1 MEKGK
6 RILLTLLFV
15 ILAAMG
21 IMAGTFLAG
30 GGLKPRPGVDRGE
43 RETAQAYP
51 EPSEGQTAGAE
62 AGQEIKDSQEIKNG
76 QETKTS
82 IRLETAA
89 EETEMETDADVP
101 EEAGGESGE
110 PCTLLFAGDVY
121 LSEHVL
127 GAYSRAG
134 NITGVLD
141 QGILKETLG
150 ADIFMVNQEFPFTDR
165 GTKAADKQFTFR
177 LPPMVS
183 PRSHEGDVKA
193 ILDSLTE
200 LEKVAEETG
209 TYIYLEPLNRYQD
222 HTGRGSAMWGQEKT
236 GTRRSAWRSWRSMEN
251 GSGSWGRP
259 GSICPLTG
267 RRDRTIPVGFPPM
280 IRPGPW
286 RP

>member
-30 GGLKPRPGVDRGE
+30 GGLKPRPGVDREE

-177 LPPMVS
+177 LPPEKVSILCLLYTSPS
-183 PRSHEGDVKA
+183 PRDA
-193 ILDSLTE
+193 
-200 LEKVAEETG
+200 
-209 TYIYLEPLNRYQD
+209 
-222 HTGRGSAMWGQEKT
+222 
-236 GTRRSAWRSWRSMEN
+236 
-251 GSGSWGRP
+251 
-259 GSICPLTG
+259 
-267 RRDRTIPVGFPPM
+267 
-280 IRPGPW
+280 
-286 RP
+286 

>member
-21 IMAGTFLAG
+21 IMALGPFWQAEA
-30 GGLKPRPGVDRGE
+30 LKPRPGVDRGE

-62 AGQEIKDSQEIKNG
+62 AGQEIKDSQEMKNG

-127 GAYSRAG
+127 GAYKPCR
-134 NITGVLD
+134 
-141 QGILKETLG
+141 KYH
-150 ADIFMVNQEFPFTDR
+150 
-165 GTKAADKQFTFR
+165 
-177 LPPMVS
+177 
-183 PRSHEGDVKA
+183 RS
-193 ILDSLTE
+193 
-200 LEKVAEETG
+200 
-209 TYIYLEPLNRYQD
+209 
-222 HTGRGSAMWGQEKT
+222 
-236 GTRRSAWRSWRSMEN
+236 
-251 GSGSWGRP
+251 
-259 GSICPLTG
+259 
-267 RRDRTIPVGFPPM
+267 
-280 IRPGPW
+280 PGPGD
-286 RP
+286 P

>member
-62 AGQEIKDSQEIKNG
+62 AGQEIKDSQEMKNG

-101 EEAGGESGE
+101 EEAGGESG
-110 PCTLLFAGDVY
+110 
-121 LSEHVL
+121 
-127 GAYSRAG
+127 
-134 NITGVLD
+134 
-141 QGILKETLG
+141 
-150 ADIFMVNQEFPFTDR
+150 
-165 GTKAADKQFTFR
+165 
-177 LPPMVS
+177 
-183 PRSHEGDVKA
+183 
-193 ILDSLTE
+193 
-200 LEKVAEETG
+200 
-209 TYIYLEPLNRYQD
+209 
-222 HTGRGSAMWGQEKT
+222 
-236 GTRRSAWRSWRSMEN
+236 
-251 GSGSWGRP
+251 
-259 GSICPLTG
+259 
-267 RRDRTIPVGFPPM
+267 
-280 IRPGPW
+280 
-286 RP
+286 

>member
-62 AGQEIKDSQEIKNG
+62 AGQEIKDSQEMKNG

-134 NITGVLD
+134 NINGVLD
-141 QGILKETLG
+141 QGILKETLE

-177 LPPMVS
+177 LPP
-183 PRSHEGDVKA
+183 
-193 ILDSLTE
+193 
-200 LEKVAEETG
+200 EKV
-209 TYIYLEPLNRYQD
+209 
-222 HTGRGSAMWGQEKT
+222 
-236 GTRRSAWRSWRSMEN
+236 
-251 GSGSWGRP
+251 
-259 GSICPLTG
+259 
-267 RRDRTIPVGFPPM
+267 
-280 IRPGPW
+280 
-286 RP
+286 

>member
-62 AGQEIKDSQEIKNG
+62 AGQEIKDSQEMKNG

-101 EEAGGESGE
+101 EG
-110 PCTLLFAGDVY
+110 
-121 LSEHVL
+121 
-127 GAYSRAG
+127 RAG
-134 NITGVLD
+134 SRVLFY
-141 QGILKETLG
+141 L
-150 ADIFMVNQEFPFTDR
+150 P
-165 GTKAADKQFTFR
+165 GTFICRSMCWARTAV
-177 LPPMVS
+177 PEIS
-183 PRSHEGDVKA
+183 PESW
-193 ILDSLTE
+193 T
-200 LEKVAEETG
+200 
-209 TYIYLEPLNRYQD
+209 
-222 HTGRGSAMWGQEKT
+222 RGSL
-236 GTRRSAWRSWRSMEN
+236 RRLWERIFLW
-251 GSGSWGRP
+251 
-259 GSICPLTG
+259 
-267 RRDRTIPVGFPPM
+267 
-280 IRPGPW
+280 
-286 RP
+286 

>member
-62 AGQEIKDSQEIKNG
+62 AGQEIKDSQEMKNG

-127 GAYSRAG
+127 GAPGYRLAG
-134 NITGVLD
+134 GTDEVQRNIIAERVL
-141 QGILKETLG
+141 GLPAEH
-150 ADIFMVNQEFPFTDR
+150 R
-165 GTKAADKQFTFR
+165 ADKAPFSQ
-177 LPPMVS
+177 LS
-183 PRSHEGDVKA
+183 K
-193 ILDSLTE
+193 
-200 LEKVAEETG
+200 
-209 TYIYLEPLNRYQD
+209 N
-222 HTGRGSAMWGQEKT
+222 
-236 GTRRSAWRSWRSMEN
+236 
-251 GSGSWGRP
+251 
-259 GSICPLTG
+259 
-267 RRDRTIPVGFPPM
+267 
-280 IRPGPW
+280 
-286 RP
+286 